1 MSSEFEVGVFVNSVM
16 HYFETAVQQP
26 AACGI
31 PHLAMRATP
40 ALADYTG
47 IVRISGRRDGVV
59 VFTAPR
65 SMLCV
70 MLMCM
75 QDSNL
80 SHEHLLELVGKIANT
95 LSGDAERHFR
105 HQYSISV
112 RSLIHERDMPLVYPP
127 DARPIVVPINWRSYL
142 ARLVVCMEA

>member
-1 MSSEFEVGVFVNSVM
+1 M

-31 PHLAMRATP
+31 PHLAVRRSP
-40 ALADYTG
+40 ELADYTG

-59 VFTAPR
+59 LFTAPR

-75 QDSNL
+75 QDTDL
-80 SHEHLLELVGKIANT
+80 SHERLRELVGEIANT
-95 LSGDAERHFR
+95 LSGAA
-105 HQYSISV
+105 Q
-112 RSLIHERDMPLVYPP
+112 RSLRGMRIGWVLVWLHIWKTRQPTSRYQNVEAYLEHVGFRFDYQADGVMVFRPRAPLK
-127 DARPIVVPINWRSYL
+127 
-142 ARLVVCMEA
+142 